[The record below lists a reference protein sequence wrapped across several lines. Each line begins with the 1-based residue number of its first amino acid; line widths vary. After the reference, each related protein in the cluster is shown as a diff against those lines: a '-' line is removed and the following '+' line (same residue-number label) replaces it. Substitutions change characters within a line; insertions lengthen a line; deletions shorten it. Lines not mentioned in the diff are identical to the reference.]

1 MPDNIRFDGWY
12 DVGQSILVS
21 TPNRET
27 YIMDLVTGALKLFS
41 RFSFVN
47 YGNSRNGVLLEL
59 MPKGGGGAT
68 PFDTDYTWSYLL
80 GNDVFTA
87 FTVSIYNVDTEKIE
101 NFYYSNN
108 DVTSAWLDVPY
119 DRNRFEKLKGKLI
132 KFDNNLIGV
141 SL

>member
-1 MPDNIRFDGWY
+1 
-12 DVGQSILVS
+12 
-21 TPNRET
+21 
-27 YIMDLVTGALKLFS
+27 MDLVTGALKLFS

-59 MPKGGGGAT
+59 MPKGSGGAT

-119 DRNRFEKLKGKLI
+119 DRNRFEKLKGKLT